1 MREGFTARETR
12 QFSPPSTFRLVA
24 VQVTCLSVAGVIA
37 IGALIASIVQVLGR
51 GVTAD
56 WIGITLGPLIASVG
70 CGASL
75 AFSIAHPSKSHNAA
89 ARVLAC
95 VAALSAFLDLLSRF
109 HGAIPS
115 FGTFINAEPAQAT
128 AGAMPPFVAAAFVL
142 LAVLLCMIRISKGI
156 VSIAADCIAVSLGLL
171 VLATT
176 FGWLFS
182 VAHVFETTYVNRTP
196 PATLCIL
203 ALLILVA
210 FSVRAQYGAFNIFV
224 GTGIGSRIA
233 RALAPALLVLPFVR
247 ESTRAR
253 VIRLHF
259 LPEHSEAAILAAI
272 ASMISL
278 GFLIMIAR
286 HIRRMEQEIHRLSLR
301 DELTGLHN
309 LRGFRLLAEQA
320 MRLAWR
326 SQVPFSVLFV
336 DLDGLKEINDSL
348 GHAVGSAFLVETAGL
363 LNATFRETDVIAR
376 IGGDEFAVAGQFSR
390 SGIAVAGH
398 RLQDLASRT
407 GVEASGGRP
416 LSLSLGSA
424 TKDEN
429 HPTLL
434 QDLLDEADLAMY
446 DDKRRKKMQAHRA
459 ENPAF
464 KTEFSA

>member
-1 MREGFTARETR
+1 MREGFTARENR

-24 VQVTCLSVAGVIA
+24 VQITCLSAAGIIA
-37 IGALIASIVQVLGR
+37 VGALIASIVQVFGR

-56 WIGITLGPLIASVG
+56 WIGMTLDPLIASVG

-75 AFSIAHPSKSHNAA
+75 AFSIARPSKSHDAA
-89 ARVLAC
+89 GRILAC
-95 VAALSAFLDLLSRF
+95 VAAVSAFLDLLSRF
-109 HGAIPS
+109 HDTPQS
-115 FGTFINAEPAQAT
+115 FETFINGGPVHAP
-128 AGAMPPFVAAAFVL
+128 AGAMPSFVAVAFVL
-142 LAVLLCMIRISKGI
+142 LAVLLCVIRISRGLASI
-156 VSIAADCIAVSLGLL
+156 VADCIAVLLGLL
-171 VLATT
+171 VLATA
-176 FGWLFS
+176 FGWVFS
-182 VAHVFETTYVNRTP
+182 VARVFETTYVDRTP

-210 FSVRAQYGAFNIFV
+210 ASVRAQYGAFDIFV

-247 ESTRAR
+247 ETTRAR

-259 LPEHSEAAILAAI
+259 LPEHSEAAILAAM

-320 MRLAWR
+320 LRLAVR
-326 SQVPFSVLFV
+326 SQMPFSVLFV

-348 GHAVGSAFLVETAGL
+348 GHGIGSAFLVETAGL
-363 LNATFRETDVIAR
+363 LNATFRETDVVAR

-390 SGIAVAGH
+390 TGIAVAGH
-398 RLQDLASRT
+398 RLQDQASRT
-407 GVEASGGRP
+407 AVEASAGRP
-416 LSLSLGSA
+416 LSLSLGAA
-424 TKDEN
+424 TKDETQ
-429 HPTLL
+429 PASL

-446 DDKRRKKMQAHRA
+446 EDKRRKKMQAFRA
-459 ENPAF
+459 ENSTVQA
-464 KTEFSA
+464 